1 MNYKEL
7 GLKAGLECHQQL
19 NTKKLFCNCESNI
32 PEDLGNFEIFR
43 KLRPVAS
50 ETGEFEK
57 SALQEFN
64 KGRTYVYNAH
74 KENICLVELDEEPPN
89 ELNKEALNTALE
101 VALKCQANIFDN
113 AFIMRKIV
121 IDGSN
126 TSGFQRTA
134 LIAQNGFLEVNKKQV
149 RVGSICLEEDACQNV
164 ESSSHT
170 IKYALERLGIPLIE
184 FTTYPDLESPEEV
197 KECAKKIGELFRITG
212 NAKRGLGSI
221 RQDVNVSIKE
231 GNRVEIKG
239 VQYLDLINQYVE
251 NEIKRQIALIETMK
265 ILNEKKIKEKQ
276 NFKIYDLTK
285 EMLEIENEKIKDSLK
300 TQKALGFLLKG
311 FKGILGKETMPGKRV
326 GSEISQYVK
335 TKTKAKGLFHTDE
348 LPKYGITQK
357 LMDQINKKLNAEKE
371 DLFIIVIEEEKEAE
385 KALKVAYDRTLLLF
399 DGVIKETRNPL
410 QDGTTEYSR
419 PLSGEHRMYPETDLP
434 TINIKKEQL
443 KELEKDLPIWYEERI
458 ANYLKF
464 GLNKSISEYVAKTNY
479 ARNFSKLV
487 TKYNALSLADFFMAL
502 PEKIN
507 LEKYLWILDSEKE
520 NKLTRKDFPNAIIE
534 FSKGKTKEEIL
545 NALQKSE
552 LDENSKKIII
562 EILEKNKDF
571 IKNHHSPITA
581 MMGTIMKA
589 LAENKIKPDM
599 KQLTEY
605 LNNEIKKYR

>member
-50 ETGEFEK
+50 ETGAFEK

-64 KGRTYVYNAH
+64 KGKTYVYNAH

-89 ELNKEALNTALE
+89 ELNKDALNTALE
-101 VALKCQANIFDN
+101 VALKCKANIFDN

-134 LIAQNGFLEVNKKQV
+134 LIAQDGFLDIGKKV

-164 ESSSHT
+164 ESTAHIT
-170 IKYALERLGIPLIE
+170 KYSLERLGIPLIE
-184 FTTYPDLESPEEV
+184 FTTLPDLETPEEV

-231 GNRVEIKG
+231 GSRVEIKG
-239 VQYLDLINQYVE
+239 VQYLDLIDKYVE

-265 ILNEKKIKEKQ
+265 TLNERNLKPKQ
-276 NFKIYDLTK
+276 EFKIYDLTK
-285 EMLEIENEKIKDSLK
+285 EMQEIENEKIKESLK
-300 TQKALGFLLKG
+300 KQKALGILLQG
-311 FKGILGKETMPGKRV
+311 FKGILGKETMPGKRI

-348 LPKYGITQK
+348 LPKYGITEK
-357 LMDQINKKLNAEKE
+357 LMEKINKKLNAEKE
-371 DLFIIVIEEEKEAE
+371 DLFIIIIEDEKEAE
-385 KALKVAYDRTLLLF
+385 KALKIAYDRALLLF

-410 QDGTTEYSR
+410 PDGTTEYSR
-419 PLSGEHRMYPETDLP
+419 PLSGENRMYPETDLP

-458 ANYLKF
+458 NNYMKY
-464 GLNKSISEYVAKTNY
+464 GLNKNIAEYVAKTNY

-487 TKYNALSLADFFMAL
+487 SKYNPLSLADFFMAL
-502 PEKIN
+502 PEKVN
-507 LEKYLWILDSEKE
+507 LDNYLWILDSEKE
-520 NKLTRKDFPNAIIE
+520 NKLIRKDFSNAIKDFE
-534 FSKGKTKEEIL
+534 NGKTKNEIL

-552 LDENSKKIII
+552 LDGESKLIVN
-562 EILEKNKDF
+562 EILKNNKEF

-589 LAENKIKPDM
+589 LKEKNKKPDM
-599 KQLTEY
+599 KQLSEY
-605 LNNEIKKYR
+605 LEKEIIKYR